1 MFRAA
6 GKSPCAL
13 PDVQPWQTATAVFLV
28 YVAAVAV
35 LPRGLPPA
43 RRMKALAGVAAGGV
57 VLIASLAFAD
67 GFANTWILPGVLLL
81 IGYWSSG
88 ALFVAPMP
96 RLERALVSLD
106 ESLRIQRSAA
116 RLPRA
121 LVELLEFAYSGIY
134 PLILVALAI
143 ALRHGVSPSRFWT
156 IILVT
161 DYICFGMLPWF
172 QTRPPRAVGFDT
184 PWRSSWRSINLR
196 ILEGGSVQVNTF
208 PSGHAAE
215 ALAAALLCLGAPAPV
230 VGWMFF
236 NAAAISAGA
245 VFGRYHYAADA
256 LAGWLVALLV
266 YLLL

>member
-1 MFRAA
+1 M
-6 GKSPCAL
+6 
-13 PDVQPWQTATAVFLV
+13 QPWQSATAVFLS
-28 YVAAVAV
+28 YVAVVAV
-35 LPRGLPPA
+35 LPRGLSSA
-43 RRMKALAGVAAGGV
+43 RRMRALGGVGAGGL
-57 VLIASLAFAD
+57 VLFGSLALGD
-67 GFANTWILPGVLLL
+67 GVANTWILPAVLLL
-81 IGYWSSG
+81 VGYWSSG

-96 RLERALVSLD
+96 RLERALVNLD
-106 ESLRIQRSAA
+106 ITLGIQQAA
-116 RLPRA
+116 GRFPRA
-121 LVELLEFAYSGIY
+121 LVELLEFAYAGIY

-161 DYICFGMLPWF
+161 DYICFGMLPWL

-215 ALAAALLCLGAPAPV
+215 GLVAALLCLAAPAPV

-236 NAAAISAGA
+236 SAAAISAGA

-256 LAGWLVALLV
+256 FAGWLVAVLV